1 MDATEPHASEP
12 AAARSPWL
20 GVTWGALLVAALDL
34 AAGQLASPPIGLGLR
49 ARYAF
54 HALALTGALGLLIDV
69 VGLGLARRRALVRRA
84 AAIALGTAASVA
96 LLDRIYVRQ
105 GDALLDG
112 TLAHAIRAGLH
123 LATGLGLALA
133 PLVGRLFAERS
144 ARLLRA
150 LPVLVGT
157 GATFANLRL
166 YPDDY
171 HEAHAAIALGTALL
185 AGPALAS
192 LARATAARA
201 RAAHHLAIA
210 GALALALAALAPVAN
225 DARLALFRSPCAMG
239 AWVASLWIWR
249 LPATQSPPSSM
260 VDTTWLTT
268 QTKPPIPPSR
278 SLPLGAPVV
287 VLVTIDALRADVV
300 GKDAA
305 LANLPTFARLRREA
319 ATFERARS
327 PGSQTA
333 VSLSTLFSGRYFSE
347 LRWGKHGRGKSRFDY
362 PADDPTPRLAHLLEG
377 AGVRT
382 TKVASLTF
390 LRNEFGVAPGF
401 GDEIVVTDGR
411 RHAHAQ
417 AVVQPLLDRLRT
429 VPPDQ
434 PAFFYAHLTEPHAP
448 YDRGRLKTGPPF
460 ERYRSEVVEADM
472 WLGRVLREL
481 ASPALR
487 GRAMLIVTADH
498 GEAFGEHGTT
508 EHTKTLYEE
517 LVRVPLFVWAPGVVA
532 RAVETPVGLVDLAPT
547 VLDVFGLETPAAMK
561 GQSIVPILRGGKST
575 LTRPLLA
582 EGRLRRA
589 LWVGDRKV
597 IVDERRHL
605 VEAFDLAS
613 DPGELVDR
621 SGDPA
626 FTEPLVATLNAFF
639 AAHAL
644 TADGYTPP
652 YKP

>member
-1 MDATEPHASEP
+1 M
-12 AAARSPWL
+12 
-20 GVTWGALLVAALDL
+20 DL
-34 AAGQLASPPIGLGLR
+34 A
-49 ARYAF
+49 
-54 HALALTGALGLLIDV
+54 
-69 VGLGLARRRALVRRA
+69 
-84 AAIALGTAASVA
+84 
-96 LLDRIYVRQ
+96 
-105 GDALLDG
+105 
-112 TLAHAIRAGLH
+112 
-123 LATGLGLALA
+123 
-133 PLVGRLFAERS
+133 
-144 ARLLRA
+144 
-150 LPVLVGT
+150 
-157 GATFANLRL
+157 
-166 YPDDY
+166 
-171 HEAHAAIALGTALL
+171 
-185 AGPALAS
+185 
-192 LARATAARA
+192 
-201 RAAHHLAIA
+201 
-210 GALALALAALAPVAN
+210 
-225 DARLALFRSPCAMG
+225 
-239 AWVASLWIWR
+239 
-249 LPATQSPPSSM
+249 
-260 VDTTWLTT
+260 
-268 QTKPPIPPSR
+268 
-278 SLPLGAPVV
+278 
-287 VLVTIDALRADVV
+287 
-300 GKDAA
+300 
-305 LANLPTFARLRREA
+305 ANLPTFARLRREA

-347 LRWGKHGRGKSRFDY
+347 LRWDKHGHGKSRFDY
-362 PADDPTPRLAHLLEG
+362 PASDPSPRLAHLLEG

-401 GDEIVVTDGR
+401 GEELVVTEGR

-417 AVVQPLLDRLRT
+417 AVVQPLLERLRAR
-429 VPPDQ
+429 PADQ

-460 ERYRSEVVEADM
+460 ERYRSEVVEADA
-472 WLGRVLREL
+472 WLGRILREL

-498 GEAFGEHGTT
+498 GEAFGEHGST

-547 VLDVFGLETPAAMK
+547 ILDVFGVDTPAAMK
-561 GQSIVPILRGGKST
+561 GQSLVPILRGGKST

-589 LWVGDRKV
+589 LWLGDRKV
-597 IVDERRHL
+597 IVDTRRHV